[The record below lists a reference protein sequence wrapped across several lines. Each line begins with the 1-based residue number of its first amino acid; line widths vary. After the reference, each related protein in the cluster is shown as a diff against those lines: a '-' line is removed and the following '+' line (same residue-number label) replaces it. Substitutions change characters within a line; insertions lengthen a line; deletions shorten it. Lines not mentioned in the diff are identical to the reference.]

1 MSNRPFPFT
10 PTDAGENEPM
20 KTIPALL
27 ALLLLAGCS
36 ATGPVLY
43 PNTHLQQ
50 VREPPA
56 QKDIAECETL
66 AEQYVKSDAGKEAA
80 KSTAIGGAGG
90 AVIGGAAGAA
100 AGSFGRGIGIGA
112 AAGAASGLVH
122 GIIKASEPTPVFNN
136 FMIQCLQD
144 RGYQPIGWE

>member
-1 MSNRPFPFT
+1 MINRPFPFT

-27 ALLLLAGCS
+27 ALLLLAGCGT
-36 ATGPVLY
+36 TGPVLY
-43 PNTHLQQ
+43 PNAHLQQ
-50 VREPPA
+50 VGEPQA

-90 AVIGGAAGAA
+90 A
-100 AGSFGRGIGIGA
+100 
-112 AAGAASGLVH
+112 AGAASGLVH
-122 GIIKASEPTPVFNN
+122 GIIKASEPTPVFKN

>member
-1 MSNRPFPFT
+1 
-10 PTDAGENEPM
+10 M
-20 KTIPALL
+20 KMLPAVL

-50 VREPPA
+50 VGEPQA

-100 AGSFGRGIGIGA
+100 AGSFGRVSASAPRPGRPA
-112 AAGAASGLVH
+112 AWCTASSKPMNRLRC
-122 GIIKASEPTPVFNN
+122 SRTS
-136 FMIQCLQD
+136 
-144 RGYQPIGWE
+144 